1 MQLERQIKIA
11 FDESRLLI
19 MGAQV
24 LFGFQLNGVFQ
35 EQFNELPFA
44 SRAFV
49 CAGLTLIM
57 IAVAL
62 LIAPSMQ
69 HRLVERG
76 QDSPRVLALATA
88 FAGIAL
94 FPISSALAL
103 DIFVAM
109 ERITSATTAIFSA
122 VMFFGIAM
130 ICWYAIEWIMKRKAQ
145 PMSQQQS
152 PGPTPLEAQ
161 VDQLLTE
168 ARIIIPGVQAL
179 LGFQLTVTLTRAF
192 QDLPIESKITHA
204 VALCSIA
211 LAV

>member
-1 MQLERQIKIA
+1 MQLEHQIKIA

-35 EQFNELPFA
+35 EQFDELPFV

-69 HRLVERG
+69 HRLVEEG

-109 ERITSATTAIFSA
+109 ERI
-122 VMFFGIAM
+122 
-130 ICWYAIEWIMKRKAQ
+130 
-145 PMSQQQS
+145 
-152 PGPTPLEAQ
+152 
-161 VDQLLTE
+161 
-168 ARIIIPGVQAL
+168 
-179 LGFQLTVTLTRAF
+179 
-192 QDLPIESKITHA
+192 
-204 VALCSIA
+204 
-211 LAV
+211 